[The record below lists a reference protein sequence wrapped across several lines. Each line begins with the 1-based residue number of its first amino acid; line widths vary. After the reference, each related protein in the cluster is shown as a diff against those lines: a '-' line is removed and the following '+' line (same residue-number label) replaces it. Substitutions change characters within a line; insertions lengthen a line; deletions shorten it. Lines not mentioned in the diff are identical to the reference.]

1 MANESGEAVMIIL
14 SRSGMLPQEKTS
26 LSIVAILHLWRV
38 WHGLLIV
45 KALLQGA
52 LMLQYRYGSLTPVI
66 LSTPVDWAR
75 PENCLATAGAPRTS
89 LDAPEVTAAR
99 GSEEGVDHFSASGE
113 IGVGNYG
120 RSCTRRRARLASCL
134 AAVSERPTTLAIS
147 SKGTAKRSCSTNAR
161 RSAGFEVSRTTRSAR
176 PTESASS
183 ASYSGSIPS
192 SRLTIGSGTCTSR
205 GSSRRELR
213 ERSMSRHTRA
223 TTVVSHPPRFS
234 TPLVPERLRWSQDS
248 CTASSASVR
257 ESSIR
262 LATARR

>member
-113 IGVGNYG
+113 IGVGNHG
-120 RSCTRRRARLASCL
+120 RSLHP
-134 AAVSERPTTLAIS
+134 AAGA
-147 SKGTAKRSCSTNAR
+147 A
-161 RSAGFEVSRTTRSAR
+161 
-176 PTESASS
+176 
-183 ASYSGSIPS
+183 
-192 SRLTIGSGTCTSR
+192 
-205 GSSRRELR
+205 RELPCRGLRAPHDGSDLVEGHGEEVVQHER
-213 ERSMSRHTRA
+213 EALSGRKRVEYHEQRETDR
-223 TTVVSHPPRFS
+223 VGQERF
-234 TPLVPERLRWSQDS
+234 LLR
-248 CTASSASVR
+248 
-257 ESSIR
+257 
-262 LATARR
+262 